1 MPSAGLSLVGFM
13 DEPQATTHLSTA
25 CILGNPSPAGI
36 KAEWDAARARRGPPI
51 AGAGHPNILDIPP
64 ADQPYITALCQEPW
78 IAQWLPNIP
87 GAEFKLVEIDPL
99 LAFQF
104 SVDTTRSD
112 HHCAALP
119 KPPGVADLFPICLPL
134 HRPSGEYHVNQLP
147 QSVIIKSRSL
157 NLTMMAAGIGPD
169 IAGINFGWAVPLLHV
184 VRFNGRCYL
193 HNGFHRAFGARLAG
207 ATHIPCIFRDVADA
221 ESAGIKSDGSTFG
234 LPLLESND
242 PPTLGHFTKGLAHSA
257 TLRALTRILHV
268 SWSSYAMYDE

>member
-13 DEPQATTHLSTA
+13 DEPQAMNYLATA
-25 CILGNPSPAGI
+25 CIPANPSPAGI
-36 KAEWDAARARRGPPI
+36 RAEWDAARARRGPPI
-51 AGAGHPNILDIPP
+51 PGAGQPDIQDVP
-64 ADQPYITALCQEPW
+64 AADLPHIVALQQEPW
-78 IAQWLPNIP
+78 IAQFLPAIP

-99 LAFQF
+99 LAYQF

-112 HHCAALP
+112 HHCSTLP
-119 KPPGVADLFPICLPL
+119 KPPSIADLLPVCLPM

-147 QSVIIKSRSL
+147 HSVIIKSRSL
-157 NLTMMAAGIGPD
+157 NLMMMAAGIGPD
-169 IAGINFGWAVPLLHV
+169 MAGMNFGWSIPLLHV

-221 ESAGIKSDGSTFG
+221 DSAGIKSDGSTFG
-234 LPLLESND
+234 LPLLQSND
-242 PPTLGHFTKGLAHSA
+242 PPTIGHFTNGFAHSV
-257 TLRALTRILHV
+257 TLRAVTRILHV